1 VSVDPTPLGLRQG
14 CVLLRVAAR
23 ELTWVIPNVSRELT
37 SLRRR
42 ARAIP
47 DATLRELALETL
59 RLERLNAEGAALFAV
74 LPVRRSRPLLCLLV
88 RFQAALDYLDTI
100 SEGLTVEMLP
110 HGFQLHR
117 ALVEALD
124 PLGPVSDYYR
134 YRPSLNDGGYLESL
148 VMGCRCNCAQLPG
161 YAVVHQAAL
170 RASRRLA
177 VQVLNHLA
185 LPAQRDAALEAWAQR
200 ECGEGGERWF
210 ELTAAASSTLGLFAL
225 LALGAEAA
233 ADRWEIAEIEAAY
246 HPWISAACTFLDSFV
261 DQADDAATGNHSYV
275 AHYPSPEAARERLCE
290 IVHESARQAR
300 ALRRGT
306 RHALIATGMVSM
318 YLSKD
323 SAREP
328 ALRDD
333 ADAILAAAGS
343 LPRVQMPIMRV
354 MRRLHGL
361 RSA

>member
-1 VSVDPTPLGLRQG
+1 LRQG
-14 CVLLRVAAR
+14 CAFLWVAAR
-23 ELTWVIPNVSRELT
+23 ELTWVIPNVARELEMW
-37 SLRRR
+37 RRR

-47 DATLRELALETL
+47 EPRLRRLALETL
-59 RLERLNAEGAALFAV
+59 RQERLNPEGAALFTV
-74 LPVRRSRPLLCLLV
+74 LPTQRCRPLLRLLV
-88 RFQAALDYLDTI
+88 AFQVALDYLDTI
-100 SEGLTVEMLP
+100 SEGLTAASLA

-124 PLGPVSDYYR
+124 PLGPVSDYYAHC
-134 YRPSLNDGGYLESL
+134 PWLDDGGYLASL
-148 VMGCRCNCAQLPG
+148 VMACRRSCAELPG
-161 YAVVHQAAL
+161 YACIRPRVL

-177 VQVLNHLA
+177 VQVINHDA
-185 LPAQRDAALEAWAQR
+185 LPAHRDAALAAWADR
-200 ECGEGGERWF
+200 EYAACTEASWF

-225 LALGAEAA
+225 LALA
-233 ADRWEIAEIEAAY
+233 ADQDVDPSDVVEVEAAY
-246 HPWISAACTFLDSFV
+246 DLWISAACTFLDSFV
-261 DQADDAATGNHSYV
+261 DQADDALTGNHSYIS
-275 AHYPSPEAARERLCE
+275 HYPSPEAAAERLQE
-290 IVHESARQAR
+290 IVFESARRAR

-323 SAREP
+323 SARDP

-333 ADAILAAAGS
+333 ARAILAAAGS
-343 LPRVQMPIMRV
+343 LPRIQLPIMRI